1 MLDVLYDPKLNIR
14 PWDKTLL
21 IRVVRGFLREGAPAD
36 IVVYNLEQLKVL
48 PVEIAHDLPGDEWR
62 RVQRAEGYSHIIVNG
77 QITWEGDHFT
87 GATPGKVLRHGVS
100 A

>member
-1 MLDVLYDPKLNIR
+1 
-14 PWDKTLL
+14 
-21 IRVVRGFLREGAPAD
+21 
-36 IVVYNLEQLKVL
+36 L

-62 RVQRAEGYSHIIVNG
+62 RVQRAEGYSHVIVNG
-77 QITWEGDHFT
+77 QVTWEGDRFT